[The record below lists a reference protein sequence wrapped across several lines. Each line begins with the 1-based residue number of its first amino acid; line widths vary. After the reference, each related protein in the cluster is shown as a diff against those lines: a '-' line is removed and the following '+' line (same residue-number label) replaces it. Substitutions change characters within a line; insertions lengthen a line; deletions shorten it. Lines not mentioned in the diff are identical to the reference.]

1 MKIKSLIVSI
11 ICVAIILPLFV
22 FAAPPQPQLPHIFY
36 GDVTNG
42 GVDVPVNTV
51 IIAKVDGVEKGR
63 VTVTVAGEYGGP
75 NALDQKLLVQ
85 GGLSSSDI
93 VKFYIGNNV
102 ANGDGKLFSDGK
114 VKNLDL
120 TFDFDK
126 VTVDAGDLASLV
138 TDGTFSVRG
147 SVTSTP
153 SMEVVQQTQ
162 LTVGSNTVDLP
173 QGVIITKLGGGNFDA
188 TSLTVAETTVGSLSG
203 LGTGV
208 VAKGALQWG
217 IASLGLE
224 FNPAISIKIFV
235 GTSLNGQTLDIT
247 RSTSG
252 SSGWTGDG
260 IVSPG
265 TCVVASGYCSFSAT
279 KASYYVASETTTTTA
294 ASPGG
299 GGGSYTSA
307 EETYTIGDINGSS
320 KVDKYDFALMM
331 SAWGKTGTGLAADLN
346 SDGKV
351 DKYDFALLMLN
362 WGK

>member
-1 MKIKSLIVSI
+1 MVMKIKSLIIGMV
-11 ICVAIILPLFV
+11 CAMVILPVFV
-22 FAAPPQPQLPHIFY
+22 FATPQLPHIFY
-36 GDVTNG
+36 GDVTNDG
-42 GVDVPVNTV
+42 NDLPVDTV

-63 VTVTVAGEYGGP
+63 ITVSVAGEYGGP
-75 NALDQKLLVQ
+75 NALDGKLLVQ
-85 GGLSSSDI
+85 GGLNGTDV

-102 ANGDGKLFSDGK
+102 ANGTGVHFTSGD
-114 VKNLDL
+114 VENLDL

-126 VTVDAGDLASLV
+126 VTVDSTALTSLV
-138 TDGTFSVRG
+138 TDGTFSVTG
-147 SVTSTP
+147 SNTSASTI
-153 SMEVVQQTQ
+153 EVVQKT
-162 LTVGSNTVDLP
+162 LLNVGSNTVTLP
-173 QGVIITKLGGGNFDA
+173 QGTDITKVGGGNFDA
-188 TSLTVAETTVGSLSG
+188 TSLTAAETAVGSLSG